1 MAERKDIDKASSD
14 ASATPD
20 NTPAPAS
27 LRSDLPSV
35 ESPPLSP
42 MAGEPAPVTGPE
54 AIRIDPIA
62 DAPPLA
68 PLDETPAVGT
78 PAVEAPTTETASAPE
93 VVPPA
98 LDEKP
103 APTSRPFALR
113 ARHKRYALLAASVT
127 IAAALGVV
135 IGALASGGFNSKPEA
150 PRVDVAGLEER
161 KAMQQSITR
170 LSKEV
175 TTLKANL
182 DAANK
187 TAHTQIAKLNDKLA
201 ERVKKEGAEVTGSI
215 SAPQTAA
222 SAPAPAEQPAA
233 VPTPIPQPRPPQ
245 VASGAEPPPPPPS
258 MRSSIVPGWWIR
270 EARDGYVYVESHGD
284 IYQVVPG
291 APLPG
296 LGPVEQIKRQDG
308 RWVVVTP
315 RGIIVSM
322 RDRRYFESF

>member
-1 MAERKDIDKASSD
+1 MADRKDIDKANSD

-20 NTPAPAS
+20 NTPRPAL
-27 LRSDLPSV
+27 LRSNLPSV

-42 MAGEPAPVTGPE
+42 VAGEPAPVTGPE
-54 AIRIDPIA
+54 AIRIDPIEDTPRRA
-62 DAPPLA
+62 QVSDMSAG
-68 PLDETPAVGT
+68 ETPAAET
-78 PAVEAPTTETASAPE
+78 PTTESAAAPE
-93 VVPPA
+93 VAPPM

-103 APTSRPFALR
+103 ASTSRPFAFR

-127 IAAALGVV
+127 IASALGVV
-135 IGALASGGFNSKPEA
+135 IGSLASGGFAKPEA

-161 KAMQQSITR
+161 KAMQQTIAH

-175 TTLKANL
+175 TALKSNL

-187 TAHTQIAKLNDKLA
+187 MARTQIAKLNDKLNDKLA
-201 ERVKKEGAEVTGSI
+201 ERVKKESAEVTGSI

-222 SAPAPAEQPAA
+222 PAPAPTEQPIA
-233 VPTPIPQPRPPQ
+233 VPTPMPPPRPPQ
-245 VASGAEPPPPPPS
+245 VASVEPPPAPTRP
-258 MRSSIVPGWWIR
+258 SIVPGWRIR
-270 EARDGYVYVESHGD
+270 DAHDGLVYVEGNGE
-284 IYQVVPG
+284 IYEVVPG

-296 LGPVEQIKRQDG
+296 LGPVEQIRRQDG

>member
-20 NTPAPAS
+20 NTPASAL

-42 MAGEPAPVTGPE
+42 AAGETAPVTGLE

-68 PLDETPAVGT
+68 PVDETPAAET
-78 PAVEAPTTETASAPE
+78 PSVEASTTETAAAPE

-127 IAAALGVV
+127 IAAALGAV
-135 IGALASGGFNSKPEA
+135 IGALASGGSAKPEA
-150 PRVDVAGLEER
+150 PRVDVAAQEER
-161 KAMQQSITR
+161 KAMQQTIAHM
-170 LSKEV
+170 SKEV

-182 DAANK
+182 EAANK
-187 TAHTQIAKLNDKLA
+187 TARTQIAKLNDKLT
-201 ERVKKEGAEVTGSI
+201 ERVKKESAEVTGSI

-222 SAPAPAEQPAA
+222 PAPAPAEQPAA
-233 VPTPIPQPRPPQ
+233 VPTPMPQPRPPQ
-245 VASGAEPPPPPPS
+245 VASVEPPPPAPT
-258 MRSSIVPGWWIR
+258 RLSIVSGWRIR
-270 EARDGYVYVESHGD
+270 DAHDGVVYVEGNGE
-284 IYQVVPG
+284 IYEVVPG